1 MNDTT
6 PRENRSGLTKLIG
19 LANLLFALVLCGALW
34 ISHQQHVRHFQERAE
49 NTALTLERSLSG
61 MIDQFDMLLNSVS
74 DELERGLAAGN
85 IDHAALGKSL
95 TRLAPQ
101 IPGLAVVRYS
111 DATGRVLANTGFPQQ
126 QEVIS
131 IEDREYFQY
140 LSKHPGSGIYSAK
153 PLVGRTSNTWVIA
166 FALPYHTPGG
176 AFAGVVYGSV
186 DLARFNALFA
196 AVKLGE
202 RSRIALIDHDYARI
216 AAHPMPNDPTL
227 LGQRMQQEAV
237 IAQMQ
242 TGITTLTT
250 TITTKIDNVER
261 LYAFRKLEKRPYW
274 IMAALSVEDE
284 LAPWWNQVGLALL
297 VMIVFAS
304 LTVTAGRMLR
314 SGWQQRNKALS
325 ELENHRQHLEDLVQE
340 RTAELATA
348 NQYLQKNDLR
358 LSAMLAMSKK
368 AHELSERELI
378 QLGIDEAVRM
388 TDSQVGYI
396 HFINDDQETIELK
409 TWSEET
415 AKYCTAA
422 YDDHYP
428 ISAAG
433 IWADTARLR
442 RPVIHNDYQSQPD
455 RKGYPEGHFHLVRH
469 LGIPVIDGNMVRI
482 LMGVGNKATDYNQSD
497 VTQIQ
502 LIGNDL
508 WTIVMRRRA
517 EFDLIKA
524 KDVAEAA
531 SRAKSV
537 FLANM
542 SHELRTP
549 MNGIMGMTDLALRRA
564 TDPKQIDQL
573 SKSVVAAKHLLNI
586 INDILDISR
595 IESERLTLEEK
606 NFSLSQMFDEI
617 LQIQEQQALAK
628 GLRLSLDIAPGLPDV
643 LCGDVLR
650 LKQILINFIGNAIKF
665 SERGLI
671 TVHAH
676 AVEEDSL
683 GLLLRIEVS
692 DQGIGINPEQQAR
705 LFHAFTQADD
715 SSTRKYGGTGL
726 GLIISKRLAKLMGG
740 VVGVVSEAGIG
751 STFWVTVQL
760 RRAVD
765 SHQPAEA
772 TDVDSTGAT
781 ASFITPRETLI
792 RDFRGNRVLVA
803 EDDPLNQEV
812 AVCLLEAVGLV
823 PVVANNG
830 LEALELVRAGSYALI
845 LMDMQMPV
853 MNGVEATRAIR
864 QLPGMSAIPILAM
877 TANAFDEDRDVCLA
891 AGMDDHIGK
900 PVDPD
905 PLYEILLRWLR
916 KPANIAQK

>member
-1 MNDTT
+1 
-6 PRENRSGLTKLIG
+6 
-19 LANLLFALVLCGALW
+19 
-34 ISHQQHVRHFQERAE
+34 
-49 NTALTLERSLSG
+49 
-61 MIDQFDMLLNSVS
+61 
-74 DELERGLAAGN
+74 
-85 IDHAALGKSL
+85 
-95 TRLAPQ
+95 
-101 IPGLAVVRYS
+101 
-111 DATGRVLANTGFPQQ
+111 
-126 QEVIS
+126 
-131 IEDREYFQY
+131 
-140 LSKHPGSGIYSAK
+140 
-153 PLVGRTSNTWVIA
+153 
-166 FALPYHTPGG
+166 
-176 AFAGVVYGSV
+176 
-186 DLARFNALFA
+186 
-196 AVKLGE
+196 
-202 RSRIALIDHDYARI
+202 
-216 AAHPMPNDPTL
+216 
-227 LGQRMQQEAV
+227 
-237 IAQMQ
+237 
-242 TGITTLTT
+242 
-250 TITTKIDNVER
+250 
-261 LYAFRKLEKRPYW
+261 
-274 IMAALSVEDE
+274 
-284 LAPWWNQVGLALL
+284 
-297 VMIVFAS
+297 
-304 LTVTAGRMLR
+304 MLR

-665 SERGLI
+665 SEQGQI
-671 TVHAH
+671 TVRAH
-676 AVEEDSL
+676 AVEADSIS
-683 GLLLRIEVS
+683 LLVRIEVS
-692 DQGIGINPEQQAR
+692 DQGIGISPEQQAR

-740 VVGVVSEAGIG
+740 DTGVASEAGVG
-751 STFWVTVQL
+751 STFWVTVRL
-760 RRAVD
+760 RRAVEGQAID

-772 TDVDSTGAT
+772 STANSTGAT
-781 ASFITPRETLI
+781 VPFVTPREMLT
-792 RDFRGNRVLVA
+792 RNFRGNRVLVA

-830 LEALELVRAGSYALI
+830 QEALELASDGRYALI

-853 MNGVEATRAIR
+853 MSGVEATRAIR

-877 TANAFDEDRDVCLA
+877 TANAFDEDREECLA

-905 PLYEILLRWLR
+905 PLYETLLRWL
-916 KPANIAQK
+916 KKSANTAQK

>member
-1 MNDTT
+1 MSENDKQNLRIAAEAQLLRS
-6 PRENRSGLTKLIG
+6 PVGSGARPAAELLHELRVHQVELEIQNEALREAQIALEASRDRFADFYEAAPVGYLTITDKGLIDNINLTGAVLLGVERGDLRLKPFARYVRPEDADRWHLYFVSALKTNKVLTCELRLLRGGGLHIDVRLDSLRLIKDGQAPTVRVVLTDITESKQVEQELFATKRRLESTLDAIPD
-19 LANLLFALVLCGALW
+19 LLFEVGLDGRIHNYHTHRTDL
-34 ISHQQHVRHFQERAE
+34 
-49 NTALTLERSLSG
+49 
-61 MIDQFDMLLNSVS
+61 
-74 DELERGLAAGN
+74 LAAPPE
-85 IDHAALGKSL
+85 AFLGKSFAEVL
-95 TRLAPQ
+95 PQ
-101 IPGLAVVRYS
+101 GAAEACAFAISEAMEKG
-111 DATGRVLANTGFPQQ
+111 
-126 QEVIS
+126 IS
-131 IEDREYFQY
+131 IGKQYPLSLPQGEHWFELSAAQKSGADGQAESLILLARDITERKQNETTLREVVAQFAMFMENV
-140 LSKHPGSGIYSAK
+140 P
-153 PLVGRTSNTWVIA
+153 A
-166 FALPYHTPGG
+166 FAYIK
-176 AFAGVVYGSV
+176 
-186 DLARFNALFA
+186 D
-196 AVKLGE
+196 
-202 RSRIALIDHDYARI
+202 
-216 AAHPMPNDPTL
+216 
-227 LGQRMQQEAV
+227 
-237 IAQMQ
+237 
-242 TGITTLTT
+242 
-250 TITTKIDNVER
+250 TKGR
-261 LYAFRKLEKRPYW
+261 H
-274 IMAALSVEDE
+274 
-284 LAPWWNQVGLALL
+284 
-297 VMIVFAS
+297 VF
-304 LTVTAGRMLR
+304 V
-314 SGWQQRNKALS
+314 NKALDNQTMPTAGS
-325 ELENHRQHLEDLVQE
+325 LLGKTNADVWPKEIAAELDAVDAAVVAGGVPVITEETVLLGGEKRSFHTSKFPIKRENGQTFLGGVSFDITDRKRAEEELAQHRHHLEELVFA
-340 RTAELATA
+340 RTAELA
-348 NQYLQKNDLR
+348 Q
-358 LSAMLAMSKK
+358 
-368 AHELSERELI
+368 
-378 QLGIDEAVRM
+378 
-388 TDSQVGYI
+388 
-396 HFINDDQETIELK
+396 
-409 TWSEET
+409 
-415 AKYCTAA
+415 
-422 YDDHYP
+422 
-428 ISAAG
+428 
-433 IWADTARLR
+433 ARD
-442 RPVIHNDYQSQPD
+442 I
-455 RKGYPEGHFHLVRH
+455 
-469 LGIPVIDGNMVRI
+469 
-482 LMGVGNKATDYNQSD
+482 
-497 VTQIQ
+497 
-502 LIGNDL
+502 
-508 WTIVMRRRA
+508 
-517 EFDLIKA
+517 
-524 KDVAEAA
+524 AEAA

-573 SKSVVAAKHLLNI
+573 TKSMGASKHLLAI

-595 IESERLTLEEK
+595 IESERLTLGEK
-606 NFSLSQMFDEI
+606 NFSLAQMFDET
-617 LQIQEQQALAK
+617 LHMQEQQALAK

-740 VVGVVSEAGIG
+740 DVGVVSEAGIG

>member
-1 MNDTT
+1 
-6 PRENRSGLTKLIG
+6 
-19 LANLLFALVLCGALW
+19 
-34 ISHQQHVRHFQERAE
+34 
-49 NTALTLERSLSG
+49 
-61 MIDQFDMLLNSVS
+61 
-74 DELERGLAAGN
+74 
-85 IDHAALGKSL
+85 
-95 TRLAPQ
+95 
-101 IPGLAVVRYS
+101 
-111 DATGRVLANTGFPQQ
+111 
-126 QEVIS
+126 
-131 IEDREYFQY
+131 
-140 LSKHPGSGIYSAK
+140 
-153 PLVGRTSNTWVIA
+153 
-166 FALPYHTPGG
+166 
-176 AFAGVVYGSV
+176 
-186 DLARFNALFA
+186 
-196 AVKLGE
+196 
-202 RSRIALIDHDYARI
+202 
-216 AAHPMPNDPTL
+216 
-227 LGQRMQQEAV
+227 
-237 IAQMQ
+237 
-242 TGITTLTT
+242 
-250 TITTKIDNVER
+250 
-261 LYAFRKLEKRPYW
+261 
-274 IMAALSVEDE
+274 
-284 LAPWWNQVGLALL
+284 
-297 VMIVFAS
+297 
-304 LTVTAGRMLR
+304 
-314 SGWQQRNKALS
+314 
-325 ELENHRQHLEDLVQE
+325 
-340 RTAELATA
+340 
-348 NQYLQKNDLR
+348 
-358 LSAMLAMSKK
+358 
-368 AHELSERELI
+368 
-378 QLGIDEAVRM
+378 
-388 TDSQVGYI
+388 
-396 HFINDDQETIELK
+396 
-409 TWSEET
+409 
-415 AKYCTAA
+415 
-422 YDDHYP
+422 
-428 ISAAG
+428 
-433 IWADTARLR
+433 LR

-740 VVGVVSEAGIG
+740 DVGVVSEAGIG

>member
-1 MNDTT
+1 
-6 PRENRSGLTKLIG
+6 
-19 LANLLFALVLCGALW
+19 
-34 ISHQQHVRHFQERAE
+34 
-49 NTALTLERSLSG
+49 
-61 MIDQFDMLLNSVS
+61 
-74 DELERGLAAGN
+74 
-85 IDHAALGKSL
+85 
-95 TRLAPQ
+95 
-101 IPGLAVVRYS
+101 
-111 DATGRVLANTGFPQQ
+111 
-126 QEVIS
+126 
-131 IEDREYFQY
+131 
-140 LSKHPGSGIYSAK
+140 
-153 PLVGRTSNTWVIA
+153 
-166 FALPYHTPGG
+166 
-176 AFAGVVYGSV
+176 
-186 DLARFNALFA
+186 
-196 AVKLGE
+196 
-202 RSRIALIDHDYARI
+202 
-216 AAHPMPNDPTL
+216 
-227 LGQRMQQEAV
+227 
-237 IAQMQ
+237 
-242 TGITTLTT
+242 
-250 TITTKIDNVER
+250 
-261 LYAFRKLEKRPYW
+261 
-274 IMAALSVEDE
+274 
-284 LAPWWNQVGLALL
+284 
-297 VMIVFAS
+297 
-304 LTVTAGRMLR
+304 
-314 SGWQQRNKALS
+314 
-325 ELENHRQHLEDLVQE
+325 
-340 RTAELATA
+340 
-348 NQYLQKNDLR
+348 
-358 LSAMLAMSKK
+358 
-368 AHELSERELI
+368 
-378 QLGIDEAVRM
+378 
-388 TDSQVGYI
+388 
-396 HFINDDQETIELK
+396 
-409 TWSEET
+409 
-415 AKYCTAA
+415 
-422 YDDHYP
+422 
-428 ISAAG
+428 
-433 IWADTARLR
+433 
-442 RPVIHNDYQSQPD
+442 
-455 RKGYPEGHFHLVRH
+455 
-469 LGIPVIDGNMVRI
+469 
-482 LMGVGNKATDYNQSD
+482 
-497 VTQIQ
+497 
-502 LIGNDL
+502 
-508 WTIVMRRRA
+508 
-517 EFDLIKA
+517 
-524 KDVAEAA
+524 
-531 SRAKSV
+531 
-537 FLANM
+537 
-542 SHELRTP
+542 
-549 MNGIMGMTDLALRRA
+549 
-564 TDPKQIDQL
+564 
-573 SKSVVAAKHLLNI
+573 
-586 INDILDISR
+586 
-595 IESERLTLEEK
+595 
-606 NFSLSQMFDEI
+606 MFDEI

-740 VVGVVSEAGIG
+740 DVGVVSEAGIG

-916 KPANIAQK
+916 KPENIAQK